1 MEIPKVVGGILEVLA
16 IDQTSIIWGFASGI
30 IICQALIIIFNY
42 LVFAYS
48 CALVS
53 IL

>member
-30 IICQALIIIFNY
+30 IIFNY